1 MVEPRQA
8 VIMRFAPSPT
18 GRLHLGHAFSAM
30 LSHDLARSRAGWFVL
45 RIEDIDSARCRPDF
59 VDAIVEDLR
68 WLGIDW
74 DALDI
79 QTHHA
84 RQHATMLDQLRD
96 LGLIY
101 PCICNRSEI
110 AASASAPHGNAGSVY
125 PGTCRERVMAA
136 QETRPTAWR
145 LDVGKAV
152 ALTGSLSWYDAD
164 AGTVAAD
171 PLAGGD
177 VVVARKGS
185 GATYHLAAV
194 ADDATAGVTHVV
206 RGVDLFAATHVQR
219 LLQALLDLP
228 VPRYRHHRLIAGP
241 DGKRLA
247 KRTPGSTLA
256 DLRKAGV
263 DPAVLCDDLRKHRLP
278 VGFGWVHA

>member
-1 MVEPRQA
+1 
-8 VIMRFAPSPT
+8 
-18 GRLHLGHAFSAM
+18 M

-84 RQHATMLDQLRD
+84 RQHAAMLDQLRD

-101 PCICNRSEI
+101 PCICSRSEI
-110 AASASAPHGNAGSVY
+110 AASASAPHGNAGLVY
-125 PGTCRERVMAA
+125 PGTCRERMLAA
-136 QETRPTAWR
+136 REARPTAWR
-145 LDVGKAV
+145 LNVGKAV

-194 ADDATAGVTHVV
+194 ADDATAGVTDVV

-219 LLQALLDLP
+219 LLQALLGDQVCGHKQFNLRPKLP
-228 VPRYRHHRLIAGP
+228 GQELTTVNGEKLHITVKNGQVMVGNGKDAPATVQIADVISSNGVTHVI
-241 DGKRLA
+241 DGVVLPTA
-247 KRTPGSTLA
+247 K
-256 DLRKAGV
+256 
-263 DPAVLCDDLRKHRLP
+263 
-278 VGFGWVHA
+278 